1 VSTALQPDRRVDE
14 FAGEFMAV
22 MAGIRRLVRRQLRR
36 ELPGPK
42 LPAAQLELLLVVEAD
57 PGVGVAAAAR
67 ELNLAANSVSTLV
80 NALVAAGMLRRE
92 TDPRDRRAARL
103 HPTGAARRRLSAWR
117 TARAQLVG
125 RALEQISE
133 DDQAAIRRSVPA
145 LRRLLS
151 AIRDEDTTREEG
163 AA

>member
-1 VSTALQPDRRVDE
+1 
-14 FAGEFMAV
+14 
-22 MAGIRRLVRRQLRR
+22 
-36 ELPGPK
+36 
-42 LPAAQLELLLVVEAD
+42 
-57 PGVGVAAAAR
+57 
-67 ELNLAANSVSTLV
+67 
-80 NALVAAGMLRRE
+80 MLRRE

-103 HPTGAARRRLSAWR
+103 HPTAAARRRLSAWR

-133 DDQAAIRRSVPA
+133 DDQAEIRRSVPA

-151 AIRDEDTTREEG
+151 VIRDEDTTREEG